1 MAADRYLKVIL
12 TIIAIE
18 LLWIGARSTAPPV
31 AAQAA
36 TQNAA
41 QGEAMPVVITGVNID
56 RPGDAY
62 LPVAIVGNY
71 RQVPPGRAQ
80 NRGEIQPLTARIDG
94 SVMLN
99 TSQPVRITSDRPLKI
114 EADRPLKVE
123 NVGYSPGQR
132 PGE

>member
-1 MAADRYLKVIL
+1 VAADRYLKVIL

-18 LLWIGARSTAPPV
+18 LLWIGVKSAAPPV

-41 QGEAMPVVITGVNID
+41 QGDAMPVVITGVNID

-80 NRGEIQPLTARIDG
+80 RENLQQLTTRIDG
-94 SVMLN
+94 QVLLN
-99 TSQPVRITSDRPLKI
+99 TSQPVRITADRPLKI

-123 NVGYSPGQR
+123 NVAYTAGQR

>member
-18 LLWIGARSTAPPV
+18 LLWIGARNTAPPV

-36 TQNAA
+36 TQSAA
-41 QGEAMPVVITGVNID
+41 QGDAMPVVITGVTID
-56 RPGDAY
+56 RPGDGY

-71 RQVPPGRAQ
+71 RQVPAGRAQ
-80 NRGEIQPLTARIDG
+80 SRGEIQPLTTRIEG

-99 TSQPVRITSDRPLKI
+99 PSQPVRIT
-114 EADRPLKVE
+114 ADRPLKVE
-123 NVGYSPGQR
+123 NVGYVPGPR

>member
-1 MAADRYLKVIL
+1 
-12 TIIAIE
+12 
-18 LLWIGARSTAPPV
+18 
-31 AAQAA
+31 
-36 TQNAA
+36 
-41 QGEAMPVVITGVNID
+41 MPVVITGVNID

-62 LPVAIVGNY
+62 LPVAIVGGY
-71 RQVPPGRAQ
+71 RQLPPGRAQ
-80 NRGEIQPLTARIDG
+80 RGDLQPLTARIDG

-123 NVGYSPGQR
+123 NVGYTPGQR

>member
-18 LLWIGARSTAPPV
+18 LLWIGVRNVAPPV

-36 TQNAA
+36 AQSAA
-41 QGEAMPVVITGVNID
+41 QDDAMRVVITGVNID

-71 RQVPPGRAQ
+71 RQLPPGRAQ
-80 NRGEIQPLTARIDG
+80 RDMQPLTARID
-94 SVMLN
+94 STL
-99 TSQPVRITSDRPLKI
+99 QPVRITSDRPLKI

-123 NVGYSPGQR
+123 NVGYTPGQR